1 MKICPKC
8 KKQYENGNFCTDC
21 ENDDGSPIRLEED
34 KISCPKCKRTYE
46 KGTKFC
52 SECGVRLGKGGQPSV
67 EGMSIGDKNVIAGDV
82 NMIGKKETYKVGGN
96 ATIVHNEDET
106 KQTAKCHIC
115 GSIVQRI
122 NGYDCPDCGQFT
134 CAECFDTNWKKCED
148 CTRETIQQREQQYR
162 NKVIEFLKNDNKLD
176 NNELKELNKLENQ
189 LNIDSFRASE
199 IQYEEKEKLHVE
211 AEFTTIEKGQFEKA
225 THLLYDE
232 WKTSD
237 ALNLVEQI
245 YRSHPKKEE
254 ILELYI
260 QLLADEDPDEAK
272 QIIDDLEIDILWAY
286 LTNAIIAI
294 REEDLAKA
302 ERCLTSADTM
312 WKNNE
317 LVKSHMVVYWIAV
330 YKKLKNVQWLKK
342 AETIIKSFGKA
353 NNPLELSWQLKAQL
367 MVQEENGKKQFEI
380 DRNFCKQKNIYY
392 GLLTRDF
399 LLTQDE
405 QRLKNIEI
413 EQQKKE
419 EAERKERERQAKELA
434 EKQEREREAEKQRL
448 AKEDEEKNR
457 KLKEEEEYRRKEEQ
471 EKLKKIEESE
481 RKLQDE
487 MSMVYVEGGGLELG
501 MNNLKY
507 SVKLN
512 SFYIFKYQLTKRV
525 WETITN
531 SIPYSAEGA
540 DFPVRCNWYNA
551 VSFCNLLSE
560 AHGFTPC
567 YTISKTKDPNNRN
580 ESDEIKWT
588 VKCNFKANGYRLPT
602 SAEWEYAAK
611 GGQHSQKYQYAGSN
625 KIDEVGWYNYNSGD
639 SVHEVGQK
647 KANEIGLYDMSG
659 NVWEWCWDWSNSKTR
674 TPTNAEKGNNPTG
687 CKSGESRIIRGGDY
701 QSNNFNDGCLTGE
714 REQKSPTKPY
724 GAGLRLVRSS
734 L

>member
-21 ENDDGSPIRLEED
+21 ENDDGSPVRLEED

-67 EGMSIGDKNVIAGDV
+67 GGMSIGNKNAIAGDV

-122 NGYDCPDCGQFT
+122 SGYDCPDCGQFT

-317 LVKSHMVVYWIAV
+317 LVKSHMVVYWIAM
-330 YKKLKNVQWLKK
+330 YKQLKNVQWLKK
-342 AETIIKSFGKA
+342 AETIIKNFGKA

-367 MVQEENGKKQFEI
+367 MVQKENGKKQFEI

-419 EAERKERERQAKELA
+419 EEERKERERQAKEQEARELA
-434 EKQEREREAEKQRL
+434 ERLRNETERR
-448 AKEDEEKNR
+448 N
-457 KLKEEEEYRRKEEQ
+457 
-471 EKLKKIEESE
+471 
-481 RKLQDE
+481 KLQQQLHL
-487 MSMVYVEGGGLELG
+487 VYVEGGQLTLG
-501 MNNLKY
+501 STNQKDNPKHT
-507 SVKLN
+507 VKLS
-512 SFYIFKYQLTKRV
+512 SFYIAKYTVTKNL
-525 WETITN
+525 WDYIINKKKDLN
-531 SIPYSAEGA
+531 SEFGMPI
-540 DFPVRCNWYNA
+540 DNVNWYEA
-551 VSFCNLLSE
+551 VEFCNLLSKNL
-560 AHGFTPC
+560 GLTPC
-567 YTISKTKDPNNRN
+567 YTINKQKKDVRN
-580 ESDEIKWT
+580 ENKEDPLKWT
-588 VKCNFKANGYRLPT
+588 VTCNFNADGYRLPT
-602 SAEWEYAAK
+602 EAEWEYAAK
-611 GGQHSQKYQYAGSN
+611 GGQSCKEYKYAGSN
-625 KIDEVGWYNYNSGD
+625 DINEVAWHYDNCRAIYN
-639 SVHEVGQK
+639 VGK
-647 KANEIGLYDMSG
+647 MNPNELGIYDMSG
-659 NVWEWCWDWSNSKTR
+659 NVWEWCWDWY
-674 TPTNAEKGNNPTG
+674 
-687 CKSGESRIIRGGDY
+687 GETVTEENKINGYATATKRVRRGG
-701 QSNNFNDGCLTGE
+701 SCNNNKTYCEVSYRSKDFPYYHGE
-714 REQKSPTKPY
+714 NCGFRI
-724 GAGLRLVRSS
+724 VRSYTK
-734 L
+734 